1 MARDWIDPS
10 LVAGYGMCMGCTNH
24 GQASLFID
32 ADSCPRQLRTI
43 ILKAVLNRKLSA
55 IFVAD
60 RPLPDVVEVQE
71 QQLLDAEGIPL
82 VCMVVVEA
90 GDNSADDYLVKI
102 GREGTI
108 AITRDIPL
116 ADRLATLGM
125 VVLDDRGGVYTKD
138 TIGERLS
145 MRNLMTDLRE
155 FGIHIEKTKPLG
167 PREVQS
173 FANALDREITRLFT

>member
-1 MARDWIDPS
+1 MLSMVI
-10 LVAGYGMCMGCTNH
+10 VMEFTNH

-43 ILKAVLNRKLSA
+43 ILKAVLNRKLPA

-60 RPLPDVVEVQE
+60 RSLPDVVEAQE
-71 QQLLDAEGIPL
+71 QQPTDDAGNPL

-102 GREGTI
+102 GRKDTI

-116 ADRLATLGM
+116 ADRLAELGM
-125 VVLDDRGGVYTKD
+125 VVLDDRGGVYTKE

-145 MRNLMTDLRE
+145 LRNLMTDLRE

-167 PREVQS
+167 PREVQA